1 MCVRFVTYPVAT
13 CLLKADTAQ
22 ANQVVRISAPCCDQC
37 YIKANTVQLHFWPE
51 HTTKTSSVLPGKL
64 TKDVMSYVDDNDFT
78 YISPSIYIAFNGLSA
93 TDNCGLV
100 GSSVGRTTIGFDP
113 SDISSILTRADITT
127 CSYTM
132 LLEKRRSTIT
142 SIWTIPKQEPLSS
155 KLLVYSDVFQNCSSV
170 GGYAWYTEL
179 QDWQNANGMF
189 ALAGGL
195 SSARISDRVY
205 KDLLMMTRSMPPCYC
220 HPHKDPTAPA

>member
-1 MCVRFVTYPVAT
+1 MCVRFVRYRVAT
-13 CLLKADTAQ
+13 CSLKADTAQ
-22 ANQVVRISAPCCDQC
+22 AKEVVRVSAPCCDQC
-37 YIKANTVQLHFWPE
+37 YMKANTVQLYFWPE
-51 HTTKTSSVLPGKL
+51 HATQTSSVLPGEL
-64 TKDVMSYVDDNDFT
+64 TKDVVTYVDENEFT

-113 SDISSILTRADITT
+113 SDISSILTRAEITT

-142 SIWTIPKQEPLSS
+142 SIWTIPKEEPLSS
-155 KLLVYSDVFQNCSSV
+155 KLLVYSDVFHNCSSV
-170 GGYAWYTEL
+170 GGYAWFTEL
-179 QDWQNANGMF
+179 REWQNAIGV

-195 SSARISDRVY
+195 SSSRISGRVN
-205 KDLLMMTRSMPPCYC
+205 KI
-220 HPHKDPTAPA
+220 H